1 MFQSTRPNS
10 YIRAVRHVI
19 SPSAGFS
26 FSPDVSSLMPDYY
39 RTIRYPRSM
48 GRVSEKTYSMFDGY
62 LYGTPVARGS
72 VGAISLGLNNNLEM
86 KVMSKNDTTGEP
98 KKVSILDNLNFSSS
112 YNPFIDTLRWN
123 DISMNGS
130 TRLINNKISLTF
142 GGSFSP
148 YAIDDAGN
156 KYNRS
161 YFKEAH
167 KLVRL
172 TRFNINIGTSFQSNA
187 GKKSETRAAST
198 EEGQTGQTDY
208 DDERAVY
215 GEYVDFDI
223 PWSLRINYSWSYS
236 KPRHTK
242 SIAHT
247 IDISGD
253 LSLTKKWKIGGRTG
267 YDFVNR
273 EVTITNISISRDL
286 HCWTMQMSAVPFG
299 PRKSYS
305 FTINANSAILRDLK
319 WDKRKSW
326 WDNL

>member
-1 MFQSTRPNS
+1 
-10 YIRAVRHVI
+10 
-19 SPSAGFS
+19 
-26 FSPDVSSLMPDYY
+26 
-39 RTIRYPRSM
+39 M
-48 GRVSEKTYSMFDGY
+48 GRVSEKTYSMFEGY

-208 DDERAVY
+208 DDESEAF
-215 GEYVDFDI
+215 GDYVDFDI
-223 PWSLRINYSWSYS
+223 PWSVRINYSWSYN
-236 KPRHTK
+236 KPANKK
-242 SIAHT
+242 SISHT
-247 IDISGD
+247 IDLSGD

-267 YDFVNR
+267 YDFVNK
-273 EVTITNISISRDL
+273 EVTLTNLSISRDL
-286 HCWTMQMSAVPFG
+286 HCWTMQISAVPFG
-299 PRKSYS
+299 PRKSYV
-305 FTINANSAILRDLK
+305 FTINAKSALLRDLK

-326 WDNL
+326 WDNF

>member
-1 MFQSTRPNS
+1 MGP
-10 YIRAVRHVI
+10 VR
-19 SPSAGFS
+19 
-26 FSPDVSSLMPDYY
+26 
-39 RTIRYPRSM
+39 
-48 GRVSEKTYSMFDGY
+48 EKTYSMFEGY

-86 KVMSKNDTTGEP
+86 KVMAKNDTTGEP

-130 TRLINNKISLTF
+130 TRLFNNKISLTF

-148 YAIDDAGN
+148 YAIDEAGN

-161 YFKEAH
+161 HFKETSR
-167 KLVRL
+167 LLRL
-172 TRFNINIGTSFQSNA
+172 TRFNLSIGTSFQSGA
-187 GKKSETRAAST
+187 GKEPETKTKTADLEQIR
-198 EEGQTGQTDY
+198 QTDY
-208 DDERAVY
+208 DDESAVF

-223 PWSLRINYSWSYS
+223 PWSLTINYAWSYN

-247 IDISGD
+247 IAFSGDIS
-253 LSLTKKWKIGGRTG
+253 LTRKWKIGGRTG
-267 YDFVNR
+267 YDFVNK
-273 EVTITNISISRDL
+273 EVTITNLTINRDL
-286 HCWTMQMSAVPFG
+286 HCWTMRISVVPFG